1 MKNGIIYLTAFLIV
15 LITASTV
22 SAQLKK
28 IEAVKKESSIT
39 YKLTHPLHEVE
50 AISKE
55 SICRLNV
62 DLTSKQI
69 KDAMVDVDVMTFNS
83 GNSNRDS
90 HAMEVIDAISYPDAK
105 FISNNIVQK
114 GDSVKAFGKLTFHGI
129 TKDVTLSAAVKWE
142 SNKLLIDGWFNISLT
157 EFKVERPSLL
167 LIPCNDILK
176 FTFTQV
182 FNY

>member
-1 MKNGIIYLTAFLIV
+1 MKTRFRYLAASLFV
-15 LITASTV
+15 LITV
-22 SAQLKK
+22 SAVTAQIKK

-39 YKLTHPLHEVE
+39 YKLTHPLHEIE
-50 AISKE
+50 STSKE
-55 SICRLNV
+55 STCRLDV

-69 KDAMVDVDVMTFNS
+69 KNALVVVDVMTFNS

-90 HAMEVIDAISYPDAK
+90 HAMEVIDAISYPEAR
-105 FISNNIVQK
+105 FICSNIVQK
-114 GDSVKAFGKLTFHGI
+114 GDSVKAYGKLAFHGVV
-129 TKDVTLSAAVKWE
+129 KNVTLSASVKWE

-176 FTFTQV
+176 FTFTQA
-182 FNY
+182 FNF